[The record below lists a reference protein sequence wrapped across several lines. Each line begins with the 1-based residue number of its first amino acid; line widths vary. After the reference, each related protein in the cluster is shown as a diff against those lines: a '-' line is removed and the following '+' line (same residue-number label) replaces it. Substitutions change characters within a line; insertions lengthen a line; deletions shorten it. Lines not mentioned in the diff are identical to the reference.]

1 MEEAAHIT
9 QLAKDAADA
18 KAAIET
24 GGDRLEYGRAKV
36 AFSNYVS
43 DLKNDVKQPL
53 TVGSALTKTASFA
66 KSFKASFDNSA
77 LFRQGWKTL
86 WTNPATWAKNATQS
100 FVDLAKQFGG
110 HEVLDEVN
118 AEILSRP
125 NALNGRYGRAKLAI
139 GNIEE
144 QFPSSLPEKIPLVGR
159 AYKASEAA
167 YAAFLYRTRA
177 DVFDKYM
184 EIAER
189 SGVDLDK
196 AQLESVGKMVNS
208 LTGRGHLGKAEGAAD
223 LVNNV
228 FFSARKVKSDWD
240 VLTAHTFDQS
250 VTPFVRKQAAI
261 NLVKVIGGTAA
272 VLATADV
279 VSRAIDGKGAVEWDP
294 RSSDFGQIKI
304 GNTRF
309 DMTGGMRS
317 IPTLAA
323 RLVTMSSKSTTTG
336 KVTPLNSGKFGAA
349 TGFDTFINFLG
360 NKLSPAAS
368 VIKDILKGQD
378 FQGNKPTLVNE
389 AVNFA
394 EPLPLTNARELIND
408 PSTSSATAVAAILA
422 DALGISTNTYAPK
435 RPKAKP

>member
-1 MEEAAHIT
+1 
-9 QLAKDAADA
+9 
-18 KAAIET
+18 
-24 GGDRLEYGRAKV
+24 
-36 AFSNYVS
+36 
-43 DLKNDVKQPL
+43 
-53 TVGSALTKTASFA
+53 
-66 KSFKASFDNSA
+66 
-77 LFRQGWKTL
+77 
-86 WTNPATWAKNATQS
+86 
-100 FVDLAKQFGG
+100 
-110 HEVLDEVN
+110 
-118 AEILSRP
+118 
-125 NALNGRYGRAKLAI
+125 
-139 GNIEE
+139 
-144 QFPSSLPEKIPLVGR
+144 
-159 AYKASEAA
+159 
-167 YAAFLYRTRA
+167 
-177 DVFDKYM
+177 VFDKYM